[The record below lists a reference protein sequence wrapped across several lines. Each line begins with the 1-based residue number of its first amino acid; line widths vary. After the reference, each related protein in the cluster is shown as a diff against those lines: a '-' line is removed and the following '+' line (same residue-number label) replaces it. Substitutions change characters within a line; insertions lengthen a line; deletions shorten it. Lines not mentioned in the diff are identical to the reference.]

1 MVKTLELEQL
11 FEEHELGKYD
21 AKATVMTVCGAIA
34 TDDQH
39 HHVLDEL
46 YPRQDKDWSDVE
58 IFYNIDLV
66 FLSKPSQY
74 QKTTPPAAGTPDKIL
89 CSPAHLQA
97 VTPHTHGTQ
106 VYEHS
111 CCW

>member
-1 MVKTLELEQL
+1 MVKTDTM

-46 YPRQDKDWSDVE
+46 YPRQDEDWSDVE
-58 IFYNIDLV
+58 IFHNIDLV
-66 FLSKPSQY
+66 FLSKPS
-74 QKTTPPAAGTPDKIL
+74 
-89 CSPAHLQA
+89 
-97 VTPHTHGTQ
+97 
-106 VYEHS
+106 
-111 CCW
+111 